1 MKPSLSLSLVL
12 LASFFACAGNT
23 SARPNKAPE
32 AAEGAPP
39 ASAEA
44 GAGISGEVRL
54 PASYNPMQSLAPLV
68 ETMGPAVV
76 YLKVESKVQVQR
88 PSIPDAWAPFFGLPQ
103 GGSDS
108 PEYRTRTGSGSGFII
123 SPDGYIL
130 TNNHVIDGASKV
142 TVSLADQRELSGTVV
157 GTDPR
162 TDVALVKVEA
172 DGPLPHVTLGDS
184 SALRVG
190 DWVVAIGNPFGLT
203 HTVTAGIISAKG
215 RVIGAGPYDDFL
227 QTDASI
233 NPGNSG
239 GPLFD
244 LNGKVIGINTAIV
257 PGGTGIGFAV
267 PIDMVKSSLDE
278 LKQSGRVARGWIGVG
293 LRELD
298 DDLKAQLGAQQGVVV
313 SAVYPD
319 QPAARAGLSPG
330 DVITGVDGK
339 PTGKAEE
346 VIRAIGLKKPGEE
359 VKLEALSDGKAR
371 TFKVVLGERPEEE
384 AVASGRFSAPSP
396 SSKAPVADGLS
407 RFGLQVEEK
416 GGALVVRG
424 VSPTGPARGRLQE
437 GDVILQVNRQKV
449 SRLSELGKAL
459 GAADKGAMLVIQRE
473 GAQLLVSLP
482 APG

>member
-1 MKPSLSLSLVL
+1 MHSEQRVRGKATISLPLIGGALLGGALLGVL
-12 LASFFACAGNT
+12 FAVATGALAE
-23 SARPNKAPE
+23 RPE
-32 AAEGAPP
+32 ASRGAPTP
-39 ASAEA
+39 GDAQAMVEPPTQ
-44 GAGISGEVRL
+44 GTRDE
-54 PASYNPMQSLAPLV
+54 SLRQTPVVQAV
-68 ETMGPAVV
+68 QRVAPAVV
-76 YLKVESKVQVQR
+76 AITTENPVNDPFARYWGQ
-88 PSIPDAWAPFFGLPQ
+88 PST
-103 GGSDS
+103 SS
-108 PEYRTRTGSGSGFII
+108 SEGSGVVIAA
-123 SPDGYIL
+123 DGLVL
-130 TNNHVIDGASKV
+130 TNAHVVSRASRIQATFNDGRGFEADILGLAEDLDLAVLRLRGASGLTAV
-142 TVSLADQRELSGTVV
+142 EIGSSSEL
-157 GTDPR
+157 
-162 TDVALVKVEA
+162 L
-172 DGPLPHVTLGDS
+172 LGEP
-184 SALRVG
+184 VI
-190 DWVVAIGNPFGLT
+190 AIGNPFGLG
-203 HTVTAGIISAKG
+203 HTVTTGVISATRRALQTEQ
-215 RVIGAGPYDDFL
+215 RVYQDFL

-319 QPAARAGLSPG
+319 QPAAKAGLSPG

-396 SSKAPVADGLS
+396 SSKAPMADGLS
-407 RFGLQVEEK
+407 RYGLQVEER

-449 SRLSELGKAL
+449 SRVADLGRAL
-459 GAADKGAMLVIQRE
+459 GAAEKGAMLVVQRE